1 MRRARRVAFV
11 LALALALGLAAKAQ
25 APQTL
30 QPFRNPGLPL
40 ERRVANLVSLLTLD
54 EKIAW
59 LGQVVPPNERLGIKT
74 FTNWTEGLHG
84 LGWVTG
90 GSVTATQFPQNI
102 GLASTWDPG
111 LLRRVGAVIAYE
123 TRVYN
128 VKTAGN
134 RVGLAI
140 RTPMVDLGRE
150 PRWGRNEESL
160 GEDPFLDGSLAVALV
175 KGLQGI
181 HPTYIEVAATL
192 KHFVANNNEQ
202 ARTSSNSV
210 MDERDLRE
218 YYLVPFQ
225 RAIVEGK
232 AQSFMVA
239 YNLLNGFPCTAH
251 PILRTI
257 VYKEWG
263 FDGMICTDAG
273 GMPNLVRTQKVVASQ
288 AEAAAMAV
296 KAGVNV
302 FLDPHQAAV
311 TEALGKQ
318 LLTERDIDEAISG
331 NIRMRMRLGEFDP
344 PAMVPF
350 SPITGRE
357 EPWFGPEHKA
367 LALEATR
374 ESIVLL
380 KNSANVLP
388 LDKAIV
394 KSIAVIGT
402 LGSEVFLDWYAGIP
416 PYTVSP
422 LDGIR
427 AKVGPAVRVRY
438 VRDNLNNRAAAN
450 LAAESDVAV
459 VFAGNNPTCGAGF
472 GRGCLPSEGKEA
484 VDRKEIDLPRE
495 QVDLVNAIC
504 KANPR
509 TVVVLKA
516 SFPYA
521 INAIQQN
528 APAILYLAHSSQE
541 EGNALADV
549 LFGDYN
555 PGGRLVQ
562 TWVKS
567 LADLPDMMD
576 YGIRKGRTYMYFKGE
591 PLYPFG
597 FGLSYAT
604 FEYSNLRGS
613 AASIRGTDTILVS
626 VDVKNAGSR
635 LGDEVVQLYTQHLG
649 SAVERPAKQ
658 LRGFQRV
665 TLKPGETRT
674 VRIPLAG
681 SDLAYWD
688 VAAQRWVV
696 ETGQVR
702 LLVGASSADIRLE
715 RIIDVKGD

>member
-1 MRRARRVAFV
+1 
-11 LALALALGLAAKAQ
+11 
-25 APQTL
+25 
-30 QPFRNPGLPL
+30 
-40 ERRVANLVSLLTLD
+40 
-54 EKIAW
+54 
-59 LGQVVPPNERLGIKT
+59 
-74 FTNWTEGLHG
+74 
-84 LGWVTG
+84 
-90 GSVTATQFPQNI
+90 
-102 GLASTWDPG
+102 
-111 LLRRVGAVIAYE
+111 
-123 TRVYN
+123 
-128 VKTAGN
+128 
-134 RVGLAI
+134 
-140 RTPMVDLGRE
+140 
-150 PRWGRNEESL
+150 
-160 GEDPFLDGSLAVALV
+160 
-175 KGLQGI
+175 
-181 HPTYIEVAATL
+181 VAATL

-210 MDERDLRE
+210 IDERDLRE

-302 FLDPHQAAV
+302 FLDSHDAAV
-311 TEALGKQ
+311 KEALEKQ
-318 LLTERDIDEAISG
+318 LLTEADVENAIKG

-388 LDKAIV
+388 LDKAAV
-394 KSIAVIGT
+394 KSIAVIGA
-402 LGSEVFLDWYAGIP
+402 LGNEVFLDWYAGIP
-416 PYTVSP
+416 PYTVTP
-422 LDGIR
+422 LEGIR
-427 AKVGPAVRVRY
+427 AKAGPAVHVRY
-438 VRDNLNNRAAAN
+438 LRDNLNNRAAAN
-450 LAAESDVAV
+450 LAAESDAAI
-459 VFAGNNPTCGAGF
+459 VFVGNNPTCGAGF

-504 KANPR
+504 KVNPR

-528 APAILYLAHSSQE
+528 APAIVYLAHSSQE

-555 PGGRLVQ
+555 PAGRLVQ

-597 FGLSYAT
+597 FGLSYAA
-604 FEYSNLRGS
+604 FEYSDLRGS
-613 AASIRGTDTILVS
+613 AASIRGKDTILVS
-626 VDVKNAGSR
+626 FDVKNAGTR
-635 LGDEVVQLYTQHLG
+635 LGDEVVQLYVQHLG
-649 SAVERPAKQ
+649 SAVERPIKQ

-696 ETGQVR
+696 ETGQVK

-715 RIIDVKGD
+715 HMIEVKGS